1 MHTVRSDNFHM
12 LFDIHFGFSVGTGN
26 APEVRWLP

>member
-12 LFDIHFGFSVGTGN
+12 LFDIHFRYSVGTSN
-26 APEVRWLP
+26 APEVR